1 MNLASNKLRSFAFR
15 VCFNLCNIDSTSL
28 RDVDPYFH
36 ASITRLLQIGDVDLL
51 VEYSVLTVVVKEP
64 VIWAFMAKSK
74 AFLYLF
80 AEVIILLCAIYVC
93 YKYI

>member
-36 ASITRLLQIGDVDLL
+36 ASITRLLQIGDV
-51 VEYSVLTVVVKEP
+51 EYSVLTVVVKEP

-74 AFLYLF
+74 VFLYLF